1 DVFVTGDVVNPGGR
15 RYSAE
20 LEAKDYISQS
30 GGLGRFADGERIVVI
45 KPNGDAE
52 VIKAKLFFSLSG
64 ATVYPGTTIY
74 VPREIGK
81 IEGIAFTATLA
92 PIVSS
97 LALSLASLNSIK

>member
-1 DVFVTGDVVNPGGR
+1 MKLSD
-15 RYSAE
+15 Y
-20 LEAKDYISQS
+20 LEQS
-30 GGLGRFADGERIVVI
+30 GGLGKFADDDRIVVV

-52 VIKAKLFFSLSG
+52 VLKDNLFFSYSDI
-64 ATVYPGTTIY
+64 TIYPGSTIY

-81 IEGIAFTATLA
+81 LEGIEFTATLA